1 MLLLIV
7 LEPEMKQESWTES
20 EKEGEKKK
28 LITLHLRYR
37 NQKPTDLPLYQR
49 LPWSETIGKWA
60 HPGKVPK
67 SRVRMDVSPIY
78 HKW

>member
-7 LEPEMKQESWTES
+7 LEPEMKQESRTEL
-20 EKEGEKKK
+20 EKEGKKK
-28 LITLHLRYR
+28 KTHHTAFAIQEPKANR
-37 NQKPTDLPLYQR
+37 PLYQR
-49 LPWSETIGKWA
+49 LPWSEPIGKWA